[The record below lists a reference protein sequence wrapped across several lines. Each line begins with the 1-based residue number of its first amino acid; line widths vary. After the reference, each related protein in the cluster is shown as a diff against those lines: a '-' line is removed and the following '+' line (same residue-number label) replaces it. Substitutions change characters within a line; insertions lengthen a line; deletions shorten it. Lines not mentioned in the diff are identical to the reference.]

1 MVLLSSAVEVVA
13 LLFVGMWLSK
23 NVVASVKVAPAKDYA
38 QFNPSVDDEATRL
51 TRLKELL
58 DAGILTQEEYD
69 DKKKQILE
77 YGFDGVLPKVVTIKS
92 IKEKFDND
100 KEIK

>member
-1 MVLLSSAVEVVA
+1 MTGLLNTDIFFPLRFAVVLLSSAVEVVA

-77 YGFDGVLPKVVTIKS
+77 L
-92 IKEKFDND
+92 
-100 KEIK
+100 